1 VYELCEKGS
10 LEDCLPQLRWYDRV
24 RVATEISRALLFLHK
39 RKPDGVIHRDIK
51 PSNVLLDGLW
61 TAKLSDVGLGKILSI
76 ERMTMMLQRPTRK
89 MSTQVVGTFSYIDPE
104 YISSGQVCF
113 GSDVYSLGVLLLT
126 MITGKPT
133 DRNMTIREIAE
144 DAVDGKNNSFI
155 DKNAGQWPL
164 QHAMAFVKLAL
175 RCAEHR
181 RRSRPDLEKDV
192 LPELEKL
199 YAACPVREAANKHDE
214 KFNVCVVC
222 MDAPT
227 THAFVPCGHK
237 CVCQSDA
244 DRTMAR
250 SKACPLCFKKA
261 TGIMR
266 IH

>member
-1 VYELCEKGS
+1 M
-10 LEDCLPQLRWYDRV
+10 
-24 RVATEISRALLFLHK
+24 
-39 RKPDGVIHRDIK
+39 PDGVIHRDIK
-51 PSNVLLDGLW
+51 PSNVLFDGCW

-76 ERMTMMLQRPTRK
+76 EAMTSIRMSASRNMTSK
-89 MSTQVVGTFSYIDPE
+89 IVGTFSYMDPE

-199 YAACPVREAANKHDE
+199 YAACPVREAANEHNAHC
-214 KFNVCVVC
+214 NVCVVC
-222 MDAPT
+222 MDAPA
-227 THAFVPCGHK
+227 THAFVPCGHR
-237 CVCQSDA
+237 CVCESDA
-244 DRTMAR
+244 DKLLAGNR
-250 SKACPLCFKKA
+250 ACPLCRVQA
-261 TGIMR
+261 TNIIR
-266 IH
+266 IYLDAVLSLASHRYRY